1 MFPREQIVFMN
12 RHGMCFVSAVL
23 GMFYKLLIHILL
35 RLQLVGE
42 CELCGLLLQLGE
54 LVLVLG
60 DLLEGGLDELAL
72 HVTHGDGELVD
83 LEITEDDLALQEE
96 HLGLQLVPFVEVLL
110 ADLLQIVHRGIL
122 NVSLGSTTLSNDTES
137 LLGFALLLLLQLLG
151 GLLAEKSTELLLALG
166 GHKSLLLGHDES
178 VLGAC
183 VTTSSCS
190 HSRER
195 SPH

>member
-23 GMFYKLLIHILL
+23 GMFYRLLIHILL

-42 CELCGLLLQLGE
+42 CELGSLLLQLGE

-83 LEITEDDLALQEE
+83 LEVAEDDLALQEE
-96 HLGLQLVPFVEVLL
+96 HLGLQLVPLVKVLL
-110 ADLLQIVHRGIL
+110 ADLLQVVHGGIV
-122 NVSLGSTTLSNDTES
+122 NVSLGSAPLGDDAKP
-137 LLGFALLLLLQLLG
+137 LLGLALLLLLQLLG
-151 GLLAEKSTELLLALG
+151 GLLAEESPQLLLPLG
-166 GHKSLLLGHDES
+166 GHESLLLGHGWCW
-178 VLGAC
+178 LLLL
-183 VTTSSCS
+183 
-190 HSRER
+190 
-195 SPH
+195 